1 MKKHALSR
9 LQWAQSSL
17 LFGLFYTLF
26 IYAIGLSY
34 LPFIQVNSALGATYL
49 SFAFV
54 GQIGLLCFLGVI
66 SSTLLVTLLKQK
78 HLNIVILWGTG
89 TLISILIFADT
100 QVYQLYRFHLG
111 GFVWSLVFGEG
122 GSQVVSVSWVTQLLI
137 TSVISL
143 IASVCAALLWL
154 SIRLTTTKR
163 LKHLRLGFYN
173 FIVLSFL
180 TANAMHAWYDA
191 HGNTEIRAM
200 TRHLPL
206 YEPATAVRF
215 MAKQGWI
222 DPDTVSQRAPLAK
235 EQGGQ
240 LNYPTEGYKIEAD
253 KKPNIL
259 FIAIDAWRGD
269 MFNETVTPF
278 TFSLTKQNDA
288 LYFKDHQSGGNVTK
302 GGIFSLFYGLP
313 GTYWNAFTAAQR
325 PPVFIQ
331 SLQKANYETGIWS
344 SGPIINPSFHRNVF
358 SSIPNLATKTE
369 GAAPYE
375 RDKTIVDNF
384 VKLAKEAQSPFFS
397 FLFFDA
403 AHGYAPPEDYQPRF
417 QPYWER
423 VDHLALNEDFD
434 PTPYRNRYRTALHFI
449 DGQIKHII
457 DTLKE
462 TNKLDNTIVII
473 TSDHGE
479 EFNDTHKNYWGHGS
493 NFSQNQTHVPLV
505 ILWPG
510 KKHQVFNQRTSHYD
524 IVPTIMTEALGIKAP
539 MDSYS
544 SGHSLF
550 DNNDREW
557 LLVHSYFNYGV
568 IMKDRI
574 ITTFPTGQY
583 EVTDL
588 DLNKTAKEMPANI
601 TLAVL
606 KEISRFYK

>member
-1 MKKHALSR
+1 MIDPPLSR
-9 LQWAQSSL
+9 LQWAKSSL
-17 LFGLFYTLF
+17 LFGLLYTLLAYV
-26 IYAIGLSY
+26 ITLNYTS
-34 LPFIQVNSALGATYL
+34 FIQVSSTLGTVYL
-49 SFAFV
+49 SFAFI

-66 SSTLLVTLLKQK
+66 ISTCLVTLIKQK
-78 HLNIVILWGTG
+78 HLNLFILWLTGTG
-89 TLISILIFADT
+89 ISILFFTDT
-100 QVYQLYRFHLG
+100 QIYELYRFHLG

-122 GSQVVSVSWVTQLLI
+122 GSQVVSVSWLTKLLI
-137 TSVISL
+137 AGVVFL
-143 IASVCAALLWL
+143 FMGVCAVLLWV
-154 SIRLTTTKR
+154 SIRLTQNRK
-163 LKHLRLGFYN
+163 LKNLRLSFYSL
-173 FIVLSFL
+173 IVLSFL
-180 TANAMHAWYDA
+180 SANLIHAWYDA

-222 DPDTVSQRAPLAK
+222 DPNTVTQRAPFAK
-235 EQGGQ
+235 EHTGQ
-240 LNYPTEGYKIEAD
+240 LNYPTQGYDIKAD
-253 KKPNIL
+253 NKPNIL

-269 MFNETVTPF
+269 TFDNTVTPY
-278 TFSLTKQNDA
+278 TFNLTQQSDA

-302 GGIFSLFYGLP
+302 GGIFSLFYGIP
-313 GTYWNAFTAAQR
+313 GTYWDAFTAAQL

-331 SLQKANYETGIWS
+331 SLQKAGYETGIWS

-369 GAAPYE
+369 GDAPYK
-375 RDKTIVDNF
+375 RDRKITDNF
-384 VKLAKEAQSPFFS
+384 VEFVKNTHSPFLS

-403 AHGYAPPEDYQPRF
+403 AHGYAPPEDYNPKF
-417 QPYWER
+417 EPYWDR

-449 DGQIKHII
+449 DEQIERVINS
-457 DTLKE
+457 LEE
-462 TNKLDNTIVII
+462 TNKLKDTIVII

-479 EFNDTHKNYWGHGS
+479 EFNDTEQNYWGHGS
-493 NFSQNQTHVPLV
+493 NFTQNQTHVPLV

-510 KKHQVFNQRTSHYD
+510 KAHKEYHHRTSHYD
-524 IVPTIMTEALGIKAP
+524 IVPTIMTEALGITTP
-539 MDSYS
+539 MNTYS
-544 SGHSLF
+544 SGRSLF
-550 DNNDREW
+550 DPTGRDW

-574 ITTFPTGQY
+574 VTTFPTGQF

-588 DLNKTAKEMPANI
+588 NLNKTDKNMPAGV
-601 TLAVL
+601 TLSVL